1 MNSDI
6 ITHYFPDL
14 SPLQLNQFQ
23 KLEAL
28 YRDWN
33 SKINVISRKDID
45 ELYLK
50 HVLHSLGL
58 AKIISFQD
66 GVDVLDVGTGGGF
79 PGIPLAIL
87 FPDVHFHL
95 VDSIGKKI
103 TVVKEV
109 AASLG
114 LANVVAEKARAEELP
129 HKYNYIVSRAVT
141 RMSAFN
147 EWVKDKIKE
156 GAPNKETD
164 RSEKHKQQALPYF
177 QNGIFYL
184 KGGDLKEE
192 LAEAKVKHKLFKLSD
207 YFKEDFFEY
216 KMVVY
221 IPK

>member
-1 MNSDI
+1 MNSEI
-6 ITHYFPDL
+6 ITQYFPDIN
-14 SPLQLNQFQ
+14 PTQKEQFQ
-23 KLEAL
+23 KLEGL

-33 SKINVISRKDID
+33 AKINVISRKDID
-45 ELYLK
+45 DLYLK

-58 AKIISFQD
+58 AKIIYFQD
-66 GVDVLDVGTGGGF
+66 GVNVLDVGTGGGF

-87 FPDVHFHL
+87 FPKVQFHL

-114 LANVVAEKARAEELP
+114 LENVVAEKARAEDLP
-129 HKYNYIVSRAVT
+129 QQYNYIVSRAVT

-156 GAPNKETD
+156 GIPNKETLH
-164 RSEKHKQQALPYF
+164 SEKSQLQALPYF

-192 LAEAKVKHKLFKLSD
+192 LTEAKVKYKLFKLSD
-207 YFKEDFFEY
+207 YFKEEFFET

-221 IPK
+221 LPR